1 MEVFMTQLHLS
12 LFIVVLLIL
21 MNFIDGQYTVCV
33 TEIKFMQIFEVEI
46 KSMKTAKINVLKNF
60 PAVAIATVVTNA
72 INYINSFLWKI

>member
-1 MEVFMTQLHLS
+1 MEVFMTQLH

-21 MNFIDGQYTVCV
+21 MNSIDGQYTVCV

-72 INYINSFLWKI
+72 INYINS